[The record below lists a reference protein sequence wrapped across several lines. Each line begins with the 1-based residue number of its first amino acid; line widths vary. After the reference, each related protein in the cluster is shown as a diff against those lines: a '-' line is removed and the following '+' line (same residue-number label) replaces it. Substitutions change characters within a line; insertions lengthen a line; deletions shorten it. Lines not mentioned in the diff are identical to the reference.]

1 MASRPIRDDNL
12 RLVLSSHE
20 AGYIEAGLPEA
31 RDGLRQLSVVGVS
44 AFAVGALLLSAM
56 KFADLPK
63 VLDYLIVI
71 AMVFILVT
79 VLVCF
84 VNGVGAYLSLRRFRS
99 YRDDHEKFLRHY
111 RRKP

>member
-1 MASRPIRDDNL
+1 MA
-12 RLVLSSHE
+12 
-20 AGYIEAGLPEA
+20 
-31 RDGLRQLSVVGVS
+31 
-44 AFAVGALLLSAM
+44 
-56 KFADLPK
+56 
-63 VLDYLIVI
+63 
-71 AMVFILVT
+71 FILVT